1 MKPLNKSLLNLS
13 ADTIRFLAIDAI
25 EKSRSGHPGMPMG
38 MAKTAAYL
46 FTRHLRFDPTDPNW
60 RDRDRFVLSA
70 GHGSM
75 LLYSLLHLCGY
86 DVTLEDIKN
95 FRQWGSRTPGHPE
108 YGETAGVETTTGPLG
123 QGFAHGVGM
132 ALAAKMLHARLQR
145 EDDWNPVGHKVVGIV
160 SDGDLMEGAAAEAA
174 SFAGHHKLDN
184 LLYFYDSNSIT
195 IEGGTDLTFSDDI
208 PKRFE
213 ALGWK
218 VVSCSG
224 RDYDSM
230 ETAMQEV
237 MEDEGKPKMV
247 VVRTHIGWGSPN
259 KQDTPDCHGA
269 PLGPEEAA
277 LTKEV
282 LGWKEHPDFHVPDE
296 VREFFRQSVKPRQ
309 REREIWQ
316 SQFDGWKERNPDLY
330 EIWKLHCE
338 PDPWPENLYQIIL
351 DAMPGEA
358 APTRKLSGLAL
369 NAAAKLHPRLV
380 GGSADLAPSNKTMI
394 DGADDVGPGR
404 YLGRNLRF
412 GIREL
417 AMGAITNGI
426 NLYGA
431 FRGYCGTFFVFSDF
445 MRPAVRLAALMKLNS
460 LFVYTH
466 DSFYVGEDGPTHQP
480 IEQLEAM
487 RLIPNLELWR
497 PACGEEVAAAYARA
511 LRRENGPCALVFSRQ
526 KLPVL
531 DLPSTANEDSIS
543 RGGYIAW
550 EPEGGPE
557 AVVVATGSEVHVAI
571 DAAKKLARKGR
582 KLRVVSMPCREVF
595 LAQEYEYRREIL
607 PHKMPKAVVEA
618 GTPGGWWRIAGSHGL
633 VIGMEQFGRS
643 APGGVL
649 AEKFGFTA
657 DAVTGK
663 ISDWLDKKDERKA

>member
-1 MKPLNKSLLNLS
+1 MKPLNKQLLNLS
-13 ADTIRFLAIDAI
+13 ADTVRFLAIDAI
-25 EKSRSGHPGMPMG
+25 EKARSGHPGMPMG
-38 MAKTAAYL
+38 MAKAAVYL
-46 FTRHLRFDPTDPNW
+46 FTRHLRFDPTDPSW

-86 DVTLEDIKN
+86 DVSIKDIKN

-132 ALAAKMLHARLQR
+132 ALAEKMLQARLQR
-145 EDDWNPVGHKVVGIV
+145 DDEWNPVGHKIVGIV
-160 SDGDLMEGAAAEAA
+160 SDGDLMEGAAEEAA

-184 LLYFYDSNSIT
+184 LLYFYDSNDIT
-195 IEGGTDLTFSDDI
+195 IEGSTNLTFSDDI

-218 VVSCSG
+218 VAECSG

-230 ETAMQEV
+230 EAAIQEV
-237 MEDEGKPKMV
+237 MEDEERPKLV

-269 PLGPEEAA
+269 PLGEEEAA

-282 LGWKEHPDFHVPDE
+282 LGWKDNPEFHVPDE
-296 VREFFRQSVKPRQ
+296 VREFFRQAVKPRQ
-309 REREIWQ
+309 REHEIWQ
-316 SQFDGWKERNPDLY
+316 SQFDSWKERNPDLY
-330 EIWKLHCE
+330 EIWKQHVE
-338 PDPWPENLYQIIL
+338 PEPWPEDLYEKIL
-351 DAMPGEA
+351 AAMPGTE
-358 APTRKLSGLAL
+358 APTRKLSGAAL
-369 NAAAKLHPRLV
+369 NAVAKLHPRLI
-380 GGSADLAPSNKTMI
+380 GGSADLGPSNKTEI
-394 DGADDVGPGR
+394 AGAEDVGPGS

-445 MRPAVRLAALMKLNS
+445 MRPPVRLAALMKLNS
-460 LFVYTH
+460 LFIYTH

-480 IEQLEAM
+480 IEHLEAM

-497 PACGEEVAAAYARA
+497 PACGEEVAAAYAHA
-511 LRRENGPCALVFSRQ
+511 LRRQDGPCALVFSRQ
-526 KLPVL
+526 KVPALE
-531 DLPSTANEDSIS
+531 LPSSVNESLIS
-543 RGGYIAW
+543 KGAYTAW

-557 AVVVATGSEVHVAI
+557 AVIVATGSEVHIAI
-571 DAAKKLARKGR
+571 EAAKKLEKEGR
-582 KLRVVSMPCREVF
+582 KFRVVSMPCREVF
-595 LAQEYEYRREIL
+595 MAQDTEYRRSVL

-618 GTPGGWWRIAGSHGL
+618 GSPGGWWRIAGSHGL
-633 VIGMEQFGRS
+633 VIGMDGFGRS
-643 APGGVL
+643 APGNVL

-657 DAVTGK
+657 EAVAEK
-663 ISDWLDKKDERKA
+663 VSAWLTKREERKA